1 MQPQKKALVVAGDFR
16 VGDEVQ
22 FHVRDGTAALND
34 LDLMVQRMQTE
45 RLFVESSLSESMAT
59 TTTTTTTTNPIPVAA
74 VQVSCV
80 ARGRSL
86 FGKANADVDHIH
98 KLLGNDGA
106 VAGFYANGE
115 VGLVGIAGIAEF
127 DGSTFLHGFTLVAAI
142 LCDSGGVTRSSFE
155 GTLIVDD
162 KVEDSWG

>member
-1 MQPQKKALVVAGDFR
+1 MQPQKKALVVAGDFG

-45 RLFVESSLSESMAT
+45 RLFVESSRSEAMAT
-59 TTTTTTTTNPIPVAA
+59 RSSPIPVAA

-86 FGKANADVDHIH
+86 FGRENADVDHIH
-98 KLLGNDGA
+98 RLLGSDGA

-115 VGLVGIAGIAEF
+115 IGPVGIAGIAEF
-127 DGSTFLHGFTLVAAI
+127 DGSTTFLHGFTLVAAI
-142 LCDSGGVTRSSFE
+142 LCDSGGVTLSSSK
-155 GTLIVDD
+155 GTLVDD
-162 KVEDSWG
+162 KGDDAWG